1 MEEENELLRDKLNVV
16 RENNASLI
24 SQNHKL
30 MNEIETIKFELNQSR
45 AQVGILKSMF
55 ITCYIV
61 NYTL

>member
-30 MNEIETIKFELNQSR
+30 MNEIETIKFELNQAR
-45 AQVGILKSMF
+45 AQVGIFKSMC